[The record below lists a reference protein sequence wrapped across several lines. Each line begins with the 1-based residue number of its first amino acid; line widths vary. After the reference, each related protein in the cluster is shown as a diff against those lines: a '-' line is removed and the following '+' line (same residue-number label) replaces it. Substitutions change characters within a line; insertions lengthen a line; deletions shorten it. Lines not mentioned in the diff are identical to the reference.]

1 MKAVRDAKV
10 LEVIEG
16 STEIQQVTILRLAF
30 SDLYACKAGNI
41 IRRLMGGRIMAAAQG
56 PVGTNTEVVPEKTPA
71 RENETKTIKLVV
83 WDLDNT
89 LWDGTLLE
97 DERVR
102 LRPGVRETLAKL
114 DERGILLSIASKND
128 HDAAFR
134 KLQEFGLHEYFLY
147 PQINWNSKAANIQ
160 EIVKAINIGADTV
173 AFLDDD
179 QFEREEVR
187 HSLPELLI
195 LDAAA
200 AAGLTERTEFMPP
213 FITEDSSRRRHMYQA
228 DIERNKA
235 EEKFVG
241 PQEEF
246 LASLEM
252 KFTIARATEDDLQ
265 RAEELTVR
273 TNQLNT
279 TGYTYS
285 YDELNAFRQSP
296 DHLLLVASLD
306 DKFGA
311 YGKIGLALVAKS
323 SGIWTIKLLLM
334 SCRVMSRGVGTI
346 LMNHILT
353 LARDAGVR
361 LHAEFRSNGKN
372 RMMLVTYKLGAF
384 KEVEKRDDLIIFEHD
399 LQRIQR
405 APEWVNFTVLN

>member
-1 MKAVRDAKV
+1 
-10 LEVIEG
+10 
-16 STEIQQVTILRLAF
+16 
-30 SDLYACKAGNI
+30 
-41 IRRLMGGRIMAAAQG
+41 MAAAQG
-56 PVGTNTEVVPEKTPA
+56 PIGINTEAVLEKKPA
-71 RENETKTIKLVV
+71 REKERKAVKLVV

-97 DERVR
+97 DDGVR
-102 LRPGVRETLAKL
+102 LRPGIGETLAKL

-147 PQINWNSKAANIQ
+147 PQINWNSKAASIQ

-187 HSLPELLI
+187 HSLPELLV

-200 AAGLTERTEFMPP
+200 AAGLTERKEFMPP

-252 KFTIARATEDDLQ
+252 KFTIACATEDDLQ

-311 YGKIGLALVAKS
+311 YGKIGLALVEKS

-353 LARDAGVR
+353 LARDAGAR
-361 LHAEFRSNGKN
+361 LRAEFRSNGKN

-384 KEVEKRDDLIIFEHD
+384 KEVEKIDDLIIFEHD